1 MQINQDACFLGQ
13 QADGRKNT
21 GTGKAPHP
29 ALCGLSPESKEGSEQ
44 GEGESAVSAW
54 RGSHGD
60 KAGLCPQGHGEVS
73 EQRINKLTPNSW
85 ALAFQGLFWSA

>member
-1 MQINQDACFLGQ
+1 MQINQDTCFLGQ
-13 QADGRKNT
+13 QADGKKNT
-21 GTGKAPHP
+21 GTGKAPYP
-29 ALCGLSPESKEGSEQ
+29 ALCGLSPESKESSEQ
-44 GEGESAVSAW
+44 GGESRQSRPW

-60 KAGLCPQGHGEVS
+60 KAGLCPQGHEEVS